1 MSEPRWKDTAHPRIK
16 QYTDAAS
23 GKPRYLV
30 RYRKPSGGQT
40 MKRGFATK
48 KSAEQWLVETES
60 KKMRAEFVEV
70 SAGRVTVSELSQ
82 AWLDSKR
89 TRAKAAYMEDLE
101 TAWELHVEPVWG
113 GFRVGD
119 ITPDQVQ
126 EWVSELAKVRSAS
139 VVIRARGVLAGI
151 LDRAVRARKI
161 VVNPARDGSLELPR
175 KKKAA
180 SRYLTHGE
188 VDAISRAAGR
198 ISSQYEVLVLVLA
211 YCGLRWGEA
220 TELRA
225 SDIDLSRG
233 RISVTRSVSITNK
246 GFVVD
251 TTKSEE
257 FRSVPAPA
265 FLVERLGKHV
275 VDSKLRGNDMLFV
288 SRAGKHLRQPAK
300 DADGKRWW
308 ESALDA
314 SEVDY
319 LRIHDLRHTA
329 ASLAVQ
335 SGASVKA
342 IQRMLGHRSAAL
354 TLDTYADLF
363 DTDLDT
369 VAERIGAARQKFL
382 AAQERREAR
391 SRARSARPA

>member
-1 MSEPRWKDTAHPRIK
+1 MSDAALKSTAHPKIK
-16 QYTDAAS
+16 QYTDVAS

-30 RYRKPSGGQT
+30 RYRKPSGAQT
-40 MKRGFATK
+40 MKRGFLTK
-48 KSAEQWLVETES
+48 KAAEQWLVETES

-70 SAGRVTVSELSQ
+70 SAGRTTVSELSQ

-113 GFRVGD
+113 ASRVGD

-126 EWVSELAKVRSAS
+126 EWINALAQNKSAS

-151 LDRAVRARKI
+151 LDRAVRGRKI

-188 VDAISRAAGR
+188 VDAISRAAGK
-198 ISSQYEVLVLVLA
+198 ISAQYEVLVLVLA

-225 SDIDLSRG
+225 SDIDLGRG
-233 RISVTRSVSITNK
+233 RIAVTRSVANTNK
-246 GFVVD
+246 GFIVD
-251 TTKSEE
+251 STKSEE

-265 FLVERLGKHV
+265 FLVEKLGAHLKAGG
-275 VDSKLRGNDMLFV
+275 LRGNDMLFV
-288 SRAGKHLRQPAK
+288 SRAGKHLRQPGR
-300 DADGKRWW
+300 DSDGKRWW

-314 SEVDY
+314 AGVDY

-342 IQRMLGHRSAAL
+342 VQRMLGHRSAAL

-363 DTDLDT
+363 DSDLDT
-369 VAERIGAARQKFL
+369 VAERIGAARDAFL
-382 AAQERREAR
+382 AAQGRRASR
-391 SRARSARPA
+391 SRAR

>member
-1 MSEPRWKDTAHPRIK
+1 
-16 QYTDAAS
+16 
-23 GKPRYLV
+23 
-30 RYRKPSGGQT
+30 
-40 MKRGFATK
+40 
-48 KSAEQWLVETES
+48 S

-70 SAGRVTVSELSQ
+70 SAGRVTVSELSP
-82 AWLDSKR
+82 AWLDAKR

-101 TAWELHVEPVWG
+101 TAWEVHVEPVWG
-113 GFRVGD
+113 ESRVGD

-126 EWVSELAKVRSAS
+126 EWVNRLAQNRSAS

-161 VVNPARDGSLELPR
+161 VTNPARDESLELPR

-188 VDAISRAAGR
+188 VDAISRAAGK
-198 ISSQYEVLVLVLA
+198 ISGQYEVLVCVLA

-220 TELRA
+220 TELRT

-233 RISVTRSVSITNK
+233 RISVTRSVAITNK

-257 FRSVPAPA
+257 FRSVPAPS
-265 FLVERLGKHV
+265 FLVEALGKHIT
-275 VDSKLRGNDMLFV
+275 DNKLRGNDMLFV
-288 SRAGKHLRQPAK
+288 SRAHKHLRQPAK

-314 SEVDY
+314 AEVDY

-369 VAERIGAARQKFL
+369 VAERIGAAREKFL

-391 SRARSARPA
+391 SRAR

>member
-1 MSEPRWKDTAHPRIK
+1 MSKPGWKNTAHPKIK
-16 QYTDAAS
+16 QYSDAAT

-70 SAGRVTVSELSQ
+70 SAGRVTVSELSS

-113 GFRVGD
+113 ASRVGD

-126 EWVSELAKVRSAS
+126 EWISGLAQTRSAS

-161 VVNPARDGSLELPR
+161 VANPARDDSLELPR

-198 ISSQYEVLVLVLA
+198 ISGQYEVLVLVLA

-225 SDIDLSRG
+225 SDIDLPRG
-233 RISVTRSVSITNK
+233 RISVTRSVAITNK

-265 FLVERLGKHV
+265 FLVEAIEKHLTAN
-275 VDSKLRGNDMLFV
+275 KLRGNDMLFV
-288 SRAGKHLRQPAK
+288 SKAHKHLRQPAK

-314 SEVDY
+314 AEVDY

-342 IQRMLGHRSAAL
+342 VQRMLGHRSAAL

-369 VAERIGAARQKFL
+369 VSERIGEAREKFL
-382 AAQERREAR
+382 AAQQSLGAGSGTR
-391 SRARSARPA
+391 